1 MMISHAERWQ
11 LFEILMKFHFA
22 FHPAMRSNKERQM
35 LCQSPSHFTFHQKT
49 TPEVGINVD
58 KISLALSNFINFLS
72 KNKLRLAADD
82 GVRMLFIFF
91 SVKFTPKAIKMLNW
105 MRINVVSLWDV
116 FSASFYRFWSWGNSQ
131 WGAHSKV
138 LKWVRLKN
146 KPTSESWEFFF

>member
-35 LCQSPSHFTFHQKT
+35 LCQSSSHFTFHQKT

-72 KNKLRLAADD
+72 KNKLRLAAD

-91 SVKFTPKAIKMLNW
+91 QCEIYTEGNKNVELNANQCRVIVRYFFFVFLQILKLGEFTMGSSFKSIKM
-105 MRINVVSLWDV
+105 
-116 FSASFYRFWSWGNSQ
+116 SQ
-131 WGAHSKV
+131 AQK
-138 LKWVRLKN
+138 
-146 KPTSESWEFFF
+146 